1 MRTGLMAVSLVTLA
15 TLAATSPAVITA
27 QEATSEMTHDH
38 GDVAAAIEAANEA
51 YVNAYNAGDAAGVA
65 AVYAEDATV
74 MPPNAEPA
82 VSRDAIEATMQAGL
96 DAAPGFSL
104 ALETTSLEVTGDVA
118 VELGRY
124 VVTDPEGGHADHG
137 SFIAYWKRVD
147 GGWKMAADIWN
158 SSMPAM

>member
-1 MRTGLMAVSLVTLA
+1 MRTGWLAVTLA
-15 TLAATSPAVITA
+15 SLALATTVSASA
-27 QEATSEMTHDH
+27 QDAADEMAHEH
-38 GDVAAAIEAANEA
+38 GDAAAAIAAATEAF
-51 YVNAYNAGDAAGVA
+51 VNAYNAGDAAGAA

-74 MPPNAEPA
+74 MPPGVEPA
-82 VSRDAIEATMQAGL
+82 VGREAIEATMQAGF

-137 SFIAYWKRVD
+137 SFLAYWKRVD
-147 GGWKMAADIWN
+147 GGWTMAADIWN

>member
-1 MRTGLMAVSLVTLA
+1 MRTGWIVVTLA
-15 TLAATSPAVITA
+15 ALAAAAPAA
-27 QEATSEMTHDH
+27 LAGQDQASEMAHDH
-38 GDVAAAIEAANEA
+38 GDVGAALEAATEA
-51 YVNAYNAGDAAGVA
+51 FVNAYNAGDAAGVA
-65 AVYAEDATV
+65 ALYAEDATV

-82 VSRDAIEATMQAGL
+82 VGREAIEATMRAEL

-147 GGWKMAADIWN
+147 GEWKMAADIWN
-158 SSMPAM
+158 SSMPAT

>member
-1 MRTGLMAVSLVTLA
+1 MRTGWMVVTLA
-15 TLAATSPAVITA
+15 ALAAAAPAALAA
-27 QEATSEMTHDH
+27 QDQASEMAHDH
-38 GDVAAAIEAANEA
+38 GDVGAAIEAATEA
-51 YVNAYNAGDAAGVA
+51 FVNAYNAGDAAGVA
-65 AVYAEDATV
+65 ALYAEDATV

-82 VSRDAIEATMQAGL
+82 VGREAIEAAMRAEL

-104 ALETTSLEVTGDVA
+104 VLETTSLEVTGDVA